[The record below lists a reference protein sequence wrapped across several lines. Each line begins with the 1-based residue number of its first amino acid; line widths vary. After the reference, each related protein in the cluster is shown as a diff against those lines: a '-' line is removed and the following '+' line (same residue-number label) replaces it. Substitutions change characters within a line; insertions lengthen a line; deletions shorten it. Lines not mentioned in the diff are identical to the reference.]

1 MLEESCVRSCLCI
14 TLQSSIRRPG
24 WAESCAR
31 AQGWS
36 SREERPAR
44 QEDSWDRERSP
55 ALGLQ
60 SASRLTPS
68 NRWSRDLESQDHNS
82 VQ

>member
-14 TLQSSIRRPG
+14 TLQSSTSRPG

-31 AQGWS
+31 AQWCS
-36 SREERPAR
+36 RREERPAR
-44 QEDSWDRERSP
+44 QEDRWASGRSP

-68 NRWSRDLESQDHNS
+68 SKFSRDLQH
-82 VQ
+82 